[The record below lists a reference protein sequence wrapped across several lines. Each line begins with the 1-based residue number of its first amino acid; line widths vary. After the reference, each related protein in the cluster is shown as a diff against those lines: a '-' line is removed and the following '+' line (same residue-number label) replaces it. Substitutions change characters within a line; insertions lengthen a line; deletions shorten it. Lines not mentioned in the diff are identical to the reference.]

1 MFKVRWFHFGVMFV
15 LMTFAALPVS
25 AQEPTEPGLLD
36 WVPADAA
43 GFVLLQHDANML
55 QNLGNGLVTA
65 DLLEP
70 ARVDYGDAI
79 DYGDFFPLDLFDLET
94 FDFNALIE
102 PWLGDEVVFIY
113 GALSERF
120 DVAPDDFLVLFQAS
134 DPFYALSVM
143 RTVLE
148 GQDLP
153 EGQALPDTRLYRDTQ
168 IYLGDKT
175 AFAFTPSN
183 VMIGSESMIEAALDT
198 GYGDGDRLVDDA
210 LYQQVRA
217 AQADE
222 APIYAYVTGE
232 AAANAFSV
240 LLTGSAEPA
249 SLFGAVGQAL
259 ATVDNRE
266 TLESALLSGQV
277 DAIGVGVLPPSGQNS
292 VGRAVATVHTQLRS
306 PQDSADI
313 ADDLLRFI
321 PRSAAAVQSGAD
333 ANQAAKVTFLGLPLA
348 NYTGILLAA
357 LPVPASALPQSV
369 GDVPQGDDLAGAFT
383 SFNDALAMVGGFDLQ
398 TGLLDHLDGS
408 YAVAL
413 IPRPNAPTPLLNT
426 PYDLLA
432 VMQTDDAETAR
443 TSIAQLVQTYL
454 APDLFADET
463 LDGAQFTVLRVPQTG
478 APVISIGAVDNVVIF
493 ATGAAA
499 ELALD
504 ARRGDNRLVDQARW
518 QTLSDARAP
527 HLYVD
532 INSYFNLVAPQPG
545 GRQPSP
551 FGQVGINTRYVGQ
564 GMYQL
569 ELIVTTLP

>member
-1 MFKVRWFHFGVMFV
+1 MFRVRWFYFGLVLV
-15 LMTFAALPVS
+15 LMALAALPVS
-25 AQEPTEPGLLD
+25 AQEPAESSLLD
-36 WVPADAA
+36 WVPADVA
-43 GFVLLQHDANML
+43 GFVLLQHDADML
-55 QNLGNGLVTA
+55 QNLSNGLVTA

-70 ARVDYGDAI
+70 ARVSFGDDI
-79 DYGDFFPLDLFDLET
+79 DYNDFFPLDLFDQES

-102 PWLGDEVVFIY
+102 PWLGDEIVFVY
-113 GALSERF
+113 GALGDRF

-134 DPFYALSVM
+134 DPFHSLSIL

-153 EGQALPDTRLYRDTQ
+153 QGRALPETRLYHDTQ
-168 IYLGDKT
+168 IYLGDKA

-183 VMIGSESMIEAALDT
+183 VMLGSEAMIEAALDA

-217 AQADE
+217 AEADQP
-222 APIYAYVTGE
+222 PIYAYVSGE

-259 ATVDNRE
+259 AMMDDRE
-266 TLESALLSGQV
+266 TLESALLSGKI
-277 DAIGVGVLPPSGQNS
+277 DAIGVGVIPPGAQDS
-292 VGRAVATVHTQLRS
+292 VGRAIATVHTQLRS
-306 PQDSADI
+306 PQDSAEI
-313 ADDLLRFI
+313 ANDLLHYI

-333 ANQAAKVTFLGLPLA
+333 ANQAAKVTFVGLPLA
-348 NYTGILLAA
+348 NYTGVLLAA
-357 LPVPASALPQSV
+357 LPVPTSALPQS
-369 GDVPQGDDLAGAFT
+369 GDGDPQGDDLAGAFA
-383 SFNDALAMVGGFDLQ
+383 SFNDALATVGGVDLQ
-398 TGLLDHLDGS
+398 TGLLDHLDSS
-408 YAVAL
+408 YAVAV

-443 TSIAQLVQTYL
+443 ASIAQLVQTYL
-454 APDLFADET
+454 TPDLFTDET
-463 LDGAQFTVLRVPQTG
+463 IDGAQFTILRVPQTG

-493 ATGAAA
+493 ATGSAA

-518 QTLSDARAP
+518 QALSDARAP

-532 INSYFNLVAPQPG
+532 VNPYFNLVAPQPG

-551 FGQVGINTRYVGQ
+551 FGQVAVNTRYIGQ

-569 ELIVTTLP
+569 ELIVTTDL